1 MQINQIKSTIVS
13 FIIKFISDFVTNRNV
28 VAAQTTVKNIV
39 KFLNDFTLNGWTN
52 FQGTNVNTDKI
63 IITTRF
69 IHSFVFNI
77 KKYKTTTFQTA
88 GKPWK

>member
-1 MQINQIKSTIVS
+1 MIR
-13 FIIKFISDFVTNRNV
+13 FISAFVTSRSV
-28 VAAQTTVKNIV
+28 VAAQTTVKKIV

-52 FQGTNVNTDKI
+52 FHGTNVNTDKI

-77 KKYKTTTFQTA
+77 KKYKTTIFHTA